1 MATRDITTHTRRGLL
16 SALLSV
22 LGGAKPAPWPCARPR
37 LPPPPVAV
45 YTRSTPACSLGDSG
59 GVPYLLSAPL
69 YRAWRSMG
77 RRCSHASRP
86 SIELLLAPCL
96 FACGRDVPDTSRR
109 NGTTWPSLES
119 AEECQIEHGPTM
131 HRARAAVRRQSHG
144 GRPSTA
150 RHAGEPCEAA
160 ASAKAEAERSAA
172 RRTAPS
178 CAVAFSVERPS
189 CQSRTS
195 LLGTLLGRGHRS
207 RSGIAAG
214 SCRPL
219 PASAAARGS
228 LSAVRDLPNGRRGRP
243 EASHTSRGRHEHDA
257 ASASAALRFLTQ
269 ERETAR
275 RRQPF
280 RLRSCSVA
288 LDAPFGQRTSSPLA
302 RRSSGSVQER
312 CGEAH

>member
-16 SALLSV
+16 SALPSV
-22 LGGAKPAPWPCARPR
+22 LGGAKPAACPCARPHR
-37 LPPPPVAV
+37 LPPAPTAV

-59 GVPYLLSAPL
+59 GVPYLFSAPL

-77 RRCSHASRP
+77 RCCCCSHASRP

-195 LLGTLLGRGHRS
+195 LLGTLLGGHRS

-214 SCRPL
+214 SCRPCLRLL
-219 PASAAARGS
+219 PPRQS
-228 LSAVRDLPNGRRGRP
+228 LSYA
-243 EASHTSRGRHEHDA
+243 
-257 ASASAALRFLTQ
+257 
-269 ERETAR
+269 
-275 RRQPF
+275 
-280 RLRSCSVA
+280 
-288 LDAPFGQRTSSPLA
+288 
-302 RRSSGSVQER
+302 
-312 CGEAH
+312 